1 MEQLSKDTFGYYT
14 NSGLPWM
21 EEETKKLIQE
31 YDAGLDIME
40 IGIVHKR
47 TPGGIAHKLKSM
59 NIVYPMSAARG
70 YEKYK
75 VSKLYYEIVKTLKDE
90 EDERKKNR
98 KIKEI
103 KHKSDDN
110 ELQQLK
116 NQIESMHC
124 EILEMKKSH
133 TETLGKL
140 DTVVKL
146 MKLIYEFENE

>member
-1 MEQLSKDTFGYYT
+1 MEQHPKDTFAYYT

-47 TPGGIAHKLKSM
+47 TPGGIAYKLKSM
-59 NIVYPMSAARG
+59 NIVYPMNAARG

-90 EDERKKNR
+90 KDEKKKNR
-98 KIKEI
+98 KIKEV
-103 KHKSDDN
+103 KHKSEDN

-116 NQIESMHC
+116 KQIENMNY
-124 EILEMKKSH
+124 ELLEMKKSY
-133 TETLGKL
+133 TETIGKL